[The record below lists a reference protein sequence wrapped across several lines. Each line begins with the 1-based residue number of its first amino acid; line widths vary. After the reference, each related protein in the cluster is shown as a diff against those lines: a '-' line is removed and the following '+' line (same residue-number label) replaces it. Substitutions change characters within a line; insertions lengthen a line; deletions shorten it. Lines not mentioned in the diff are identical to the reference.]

1 MTLASEYEKLINY
14 YESQEPKKKV
24 KKQVIRKEK
33 KLLEEYKDLPTVQ
46 HYKKDNKSTSKFFN
60 VSKFEE
66 LMRQKLIEEHLSYQ
80 NYERPYISVGEL
92 YQCLRKNYYVRKK
105 YKIDIRKQYN
115 FSYLYLINKVGTRIH
130 DIIQDVYDFDEDEKT
145 ILSEKF
151 KVKGRTDA
159 IKASTLFE
167 LKSIDESKFKGKAI
181 KEHIFQ
187 GMVYAYI
194 LNTEYDYDIKNITII
209 YIIRTLK
216 KIHPIDIE
224 VDMKLGETLMS
235 RAPLLIDALK
245 KNIVIDPIGASD
257 EQCKWCSYK
266 KYCKKDSY
274 NKVKPPY
281 IKDKKIKEKVETK
294 SKVKFLL

>member
-1 MTLASEYEKLINY
+1 MTLTSEYGKLLEY
-14 YESQEPKKKV
+14 YENQESKKKV
-24 KKQVIRKEK
+24 KKQIKTK
-33 KLLEEYKDLPTVQ
+33 KLLEEYKDLPTIQ
-46 HYKKDNKSTSKFFN
+46 HYKKDKKNTSNFFN
-60 VSKFEE
+60 VVKLEE
-66 LMRQKLIEEHLSYQ
+66 LMRQKLIKEHLSYQ

-115 FSYLYLINKVGTRIH
+115 FSYLYLINKVGTTIH

-159 IKASTLFE
+159 IKDSTLFE
-167 LKSIDESKFKGKAI
+167 LKSIDQSKFKGKAI

-194 LNTEYDYDIKNITII
+194 LNTEYNYDIKNITII

-224 VDMKLGETLMS
+224 VDMKLGEKLIS
-235 RAPLLIDALK
+235 RAPLLLDALK
-245 KNIVIDPIGASD
+245 KNIVIDPIGATE

-266 KYCKKDSY
+266 KYCKNDKY
-274 NKVKPPY
+274 KKIKPLY

>member
-1 MTLASEYEKLINY
+1 MTLSSEYEKLLQY
-14 YESQEPKKKV
+14 YESQEPKKKEKPAV
-24 KKQVIRKEK
+24 VRKEK
-33 KLLEEYKDLPTVQ
+33 TILEEYKDLPTVQ
-46 HYKKDNKSTSKFFN
+46 HYKKDKKSTSKFFN

-194 LNTEYDYDIKNITII
+194 LNTEYGYDIKNITII

-245 KNIVIDPIGASD
+245 KNLVIDPIGASD

-274 NKVKPPY
+274 SKIKPPY
-281 IKDKKIKEKVETK
+281 IKDKKIKEKVESK